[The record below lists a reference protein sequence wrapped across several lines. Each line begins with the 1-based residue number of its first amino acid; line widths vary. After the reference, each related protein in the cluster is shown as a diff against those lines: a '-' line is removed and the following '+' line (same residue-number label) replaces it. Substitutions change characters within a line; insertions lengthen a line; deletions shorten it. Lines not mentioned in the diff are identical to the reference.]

1 MTKKEFD
8 EICDEL
14 ELTYSWSPFLNR
26 ETIGTMHF
34 TIKDAFYFHFIIDW
48 ESQEMSISYALCDA
62 LRIGRAKEGKYK
74 LDIANVEE
82 LLSCI
87 ASFKAYYKPVLTN
100 KLC

>member
-14 ELTYSWSPFLNR
+14 GLTYSWSPFLNR
-26 ETIGTMHF
+26 ETIGTMRF
-34 TIKDAFYFHFIIDW
+34 TIEDAFYFNFIIDW
-48 ESQEMSISYALCDA
+48 ESQEISISYASCDA

-82 LLSCI
+82 LLNCI
-87 ASFKAYYKPVLTN
+87 ASFKGYYKPVLTN